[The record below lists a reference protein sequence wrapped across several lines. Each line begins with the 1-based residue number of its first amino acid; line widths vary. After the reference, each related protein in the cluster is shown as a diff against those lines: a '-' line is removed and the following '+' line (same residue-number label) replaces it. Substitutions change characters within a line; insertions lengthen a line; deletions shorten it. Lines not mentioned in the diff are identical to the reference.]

1 MKNKVL
7 MLFFVFFIVQ
17 NMYSQK
23 ADIIK
28 SFNLPKIT
36 EQNEGQTYSLMI
48 EKGVPYIL
56 GTISCNN
63 LNEQYKVLF
72 ILDTGIAYSY
82 LYSNNLENLKIDK
95 KQYGQDNYLLC
106 SVDFQ
111 EVNISAFYLLLNQQK
126 NTKVFN
132 CNYDLIGV
140 LGNDVLTQK
149 SFYISLTKKEFAW
162 KDNTGINA
170 PSNTDSYY
178 LNNISMERGGVN
190 YYWHTVFVED
200 DFFNNRTYPLF
211 QMMPEQRGS
220 RYWLGTGSYEIITT
234 DFDFEEQIDRHNYKN
249 TIKRNQ
255 SGKIDYG
262 LLIIK
267 KANFFGKKFKNLTA
281 VTSIDS
287 FYGLAGV
294 KILGTQVLSAFDIY
308 FVTGNDNKI
317 TKVFFYPVNDKEY
330 KKFLDENK

>member
-106 SVDFQ
+106 SS
-111 EVNISAFYLLLNQQK
+111 ILN
-126 NTKVFN
+126 
-132 CNYDLIGV
+132 L
-140 LGNDVLTQK
+140 
-149 SFYISLTKKEFAW
+149 YIT
-162 KDNTGINA
+162 
-170 PSNTDSYY
+170 
-178 LNNISMERGGVN
+178 
-190 YYWHTVFVED
+190 
-200 DFFNNRTYPLF
+200 
-211 QMMPEQRGS
+211 
-220 RYWLGTGSYEIITT
+220 
-234 DFDFEEQIDRHNYKN
+234 
-249 TIKRNQ
+249 
-255 SGKIDYG
+255 
-262 LLIIK
+262 
-267 KANFFGKKFKNLTA
+267 
-281 VTSIDS
+281 
-287 FYGLAGV
+287 
-294 KILGTQVLSAFDIY
+294 
-308 FVTGNDNKI
+308 
-317 TKVFFYPVNDKEY
+317 
-330 KKFLDENK
+330 